1 MELRPRGEKKIVELL
16 RKGAVIPNPL
26 SLDIDDEVETDR
38 ISGDG
43 VVIHPGCRIRGK
55 TTAIGPGTAIGRE
68 GPATV
73 ENCQIGSN
81 VELAGG
87 SFKDSVFL
95 DGSSAGPGSHVRECC
110 ILEEEASTAHSV
122 GLKHTILFPFVTLG
136 SLINFC
142 DCLMA
147 GGTGRNDHSEVG
159 SSYIHFNFT
168 PDGDKATAS
177 LIGDVPRGVMLNQ
190 PRIFLG
196 GQGGM
201 VGPLRVGYGNVIAA
215 GAILRNDALEENKL
229 ITGKT
234 YRGSTLDY
242 VPRSKR
248 QLSRTVENNILYLGN
263 LVALEQW
270 YVRVRRFFFV
280 TQPMG
285 THLYAGALNVIGRAR
300 EERIKRL
307 GFVAE
312 GAVGSGDGEEGE
324 GNHAAGRQFN
334 EKFPALDEL
343 FRKPVVSP
351 ETERLG
357 SGFLEALHKRRE
369 ETKDGYLR
377 VVQGIPPALSRQG
390 TAWLEGIVS
399 EQCRRAADL
408 LPALRLFR
416 ER

>member
-1 MELRPRGEKKIVELL
+1 MEFKPRGEKKIIELM

-26 SLDIDDEVETDR
+26 SLDMDDEVDTGR

-55 TTAIGPGTAIGRE
+55 ATAIGPGTVIGRE

-81 VELAGG
+81 VALEAGT
-87 SFKDSVFL
+87 FKDSVFL
-95 DGSSAGPGSHVRECC
+95 DGSSAGPGSQIRECC
-110 ILEEEASTAHSV
+110 ILEEESSTAHCV

-147 GGTGRNDHSEVG
+147 GGTGRRDHSEVG

-196 GQGGM
+196 GQGGL
-201 VGPLRVGYGNVIAA
+201 VGPARVGYGNVIAA
-215 GAILRNDALEENKL
+215 GTVLRNDVLEENKL
-229 ITGKT
+229 VIGKT

-242 VPRSKR
+242 VPRSQR
-248 QLSRTVENNILYLGN
+248 QLARVVENNIIYLGN

-270 YVRVRRFFFV
+270 YVKVRRFFFE
-280 TQPMG
+280 TQPSG
-285 THLYAGALNVIGRAR
+285 AHLYAGALDVIGRAR
-300 EERIKRL
+300 RERIKRL
-307 GFVAE
+307 GFVAD
-312 GAVGSGDGEEGE
+312 GAVSSRDRKEAEGGQSGV
-324 GNHAAGRQFN
+324 RQLH
-334 EKFPALDEL
+334 ERFPELDKLLSE
-343 FRKPVVSP
+343 PAVSP
-351 ETERLG
+351 QTDRLG
-357 SGFLEALHKRRE
+357 TGFLEALHKRRE
-369 ETKDGYLR
+369 ETNDRYLQF
-377 VVQGIPPALSRQG
+377 VQGMPPALSEQG

-399 EQCRRAADL
+399 EHCRRASKQ
-408 LPALRLFR
+408 LPALTLFQ